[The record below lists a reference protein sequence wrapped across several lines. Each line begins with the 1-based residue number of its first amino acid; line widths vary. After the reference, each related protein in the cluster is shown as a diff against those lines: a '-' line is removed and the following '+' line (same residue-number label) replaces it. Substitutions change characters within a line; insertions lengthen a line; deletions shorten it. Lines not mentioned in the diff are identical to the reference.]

1 MQTKKWGH
9 FDIVTNSDNRVAIQN
24 VIKNANAQRTTQHFP
39 LIMPAIVLAI
49 ALATG
54 CSNPDATTDDQTGG
68 GTPPGGGT
76 ASCTCSCSGSV
87 LLQQCGGQL
96 SRLGDYGT
104 PAKCQAQVS
113 THPGCR

>member
-68 GTPPGGGT
+68 GTPRAEEPP
-76 ASCTCSCSGSV
+76 AVRVLVPAAYCSNNAG
-87 LLQQCGGQL
+87 
-96 SRLGDYGT
+96 
-104 PAKCQAQVS
+104 VS
-113 THPGCR
+113 FRV